1 MIHLVYVSTALNEM
15 DDDELLSLLAQARDR
30 NRRQGITGMLLYSNG
45 NFFQVLEGEEK
56 DVGEVY
62 DSILKDKRNHW
73 NIVIVKERISERSF
87 PNWSMGFRKLSE
99 NDLRSIDGYSDF
111 MSLTTQEISG
121 NPSLVMGLLLQ
132 FRENA

>member
-45 NFFQVLEGEEK
+45 NFFQVLEGEEN

-62 DSILKDKRNHW
+62 ESILKDKRNHG

>member
-1 MIHLVYVSTALNEM
+1 M

-30 NRRQGITGMLLYSNG
+30 NRRQGITGILLYSNG
-45 NFFQVLEGEEK
+45 NFFQVLEGEEN

-62 DSILKDKRNHW
+62 ESILKDKRNHG